1 MKQPRTTD
9 ENMYLD
15 RLHDRFI
22 ELCWQWMGS
31 NRANKTGLANQVGL
45 PYPRISE
52 LLGKKKRLTMY
63 YTRRFI
69 KRGVFMVD
77 DIYDGKPESAE
88 EAEQWDILRIQ
99 EDMPLQKKITLSLKG
114 TLTRERLMAILDSH
128 INETKSE

>member
-1 MKQPRTTD
+1 
-9 ENMYLD
+9 
-15 RLHDRFI
+15 
-22 ELCWQWMGS
+22 
-31 NRANKTGLANQVGL
+31 
-45 PYPRISE
+45 
-52 LLGKKKRLTMY
+52 
-63 YTRRFI
+63 
-69 KRGVFMVD
+69 MVD